1 MTDKKLNTGTGGF
14 ELDGKVVT
22 YDIGVERGELDDGD
36 WDSGDVNVDNQK
48 RDLSKI
54 TKVTLANYLHKTTL
68 GKTRSSP
75 EQSAATGNR
84 YVVEQSSGS
93 DFEELS
99 TSTKEGLPI
108 GPTRVPISAFK
119 PNLGPLGENE
129 QNSLRNNLP
138 RPRWFGQPDVLKGMN
153 RQNKKVI
160 DGNDLLQSAVDNSK
174 NSLKDDHPVKRY
186 STALM
191 KNRWSS
197 DTFFQQ
203 DFLTTD
209 PDSPEELDK
218 PIGALKYPL
227 GKSYNKEYYEQKIAG
242 KNLFGDGERLLTTR
256 QLASIGPVLMARAS
270 GEPFFGNTDF
280 DPNPLGLPLAD
291 LAASI
296 VPGVAQLGLA
306 RVEEIK
312 LRAIDVL
319 NSMVV
324 NTAGISDKSVTSI
337 APGITSAG
345 SSILNSWGALNNPY
359 DQFSGLGATGMQVL
373 AIVLIA
379 SITLIPVLLT
389 QFGPGGGG
397 SLRDN
402 NQTNTD
408 LYGRLPFG
416 AYRGGFSLG
425 GSFKIAS
432 FFTPGFDVKQLFGF
446 SHTSYPLQR
455 CINVGILA
463 FFNIPAAINPEF
475 EARDRAI
482 LTLGAGTTQQNPES
496 YVIFARAINRSFL
509 QATDKLIKLDSTS
522 PAAFIQNVL
531 SFLEFLRES
540 KILQA
545 LNTFA
550 QLGDKLLTN
559 DSTIDVNSV
568 GRTLRHLGRLDDI
581 TDYEAA
587 VKKSRLISENSIGP
601 QNLHLAWSSFRS
613 PDLLALPDCLAACPW
628 GTRRNSL
635 GRPILMP
642 IIGTGASG
650 IRSDAGLEL
659 KAGVYEELDDG
670 DVRIS
675 DETRQRFERA
685 LNAEYVPFYF
695 HDVRTN
701 EIISFHAFLHSLGDS
716 YSAAYDSIDAI
727 GRVETIR
734 AYKSTSRKIDLSFQ
748 VAALSHEDF
757 NYMWLKINKLT
768 TMMYPQFSAGRQA
781 EDANFTITVPFSQQI
796 AAAPL
801 IRLRVGDVVRSN
813 YSRFNLARL
822 FGYGY
827 SDNSLPDSTADTNSK
842 RAAADKKIAVFKV
855 KQKADQ
861 DAVAADD
868 AKFDQRVNNAKLSN
882 KPIGPA
888 TSEPEFEVTNVNTTY
903 RTLTGHELEFPDHNL
918 LALQFVSAGR
928 RYPMPTAPIGMGSGG
943 VSPADVDEYGAQ
955 LAKYIATAGAPAKA
969 MYRVVVREGILARD
983 AEQLASFKNS
993 KKRGPKPKTTAGIL
1007 KSAYG
1012 PAVKGKYK
1020 GLLGSVIWLNLADI
1034 KLSDKNMAALVSA
1047 RVRPK
1052 ATFTPDDQVGLAEAE
1067 DERAAAKYT
1076 AAAEGFMDPKNNVV
1090 VKSFESVGGEGLP
1103 GFIESMS
1110 FDWYSGT
1117 TWEIDSDRGKAPKMC
1132 KVTISFS
1139 PFHDITPGLDH
1150 VGANRAPIYNL
1161 GPHRRSGA

>member
-1 MTDKKLNTGTGGF
+1 MTNKKLNTGTGGF

-22 YDIGVERGELDDGD
+22 YDIGVEREDLDDGD

-138 RPRWFGQPDVLKGMN
+138 RPQWFGQPDVLKGMN
-153 RQNKKVI
+153 RQHKNVI
-160 DGNDLLQSAVDNSK
+160 DGNDLLQTAVDNSK

-191 KNRWSS
+191 KNRWTS

-209 PDSPEELDK
+209 PDLSELDK
-218 PIGALKYPL
+218 SIGALKYPL
-227 GKSYNKEYYEQKIAG
+227 GKSYNKEYYEQKIAS
-242 KNLFGDGERLLTTR
+242 KNLFGDGEKLLTTR

-270 GEPFFGNTDF
+270 GEPFFGSRDF
-280 DPNPLGLPLAD
+280 DPQNQGID
-291 LAASI
+291 FAASI
-296 VPGVAQLGLA
+296 IPGDAQLGIA
-306 RVEEIK
+306 RVEELT
-312 LRAIDVL
+312 LRAVDVL
-319 NSMVV
+319 NSMVA
-324 NTAGISDKSVTSI
+324 NTAGISDNSVTSI

-373 AIVLIA
+373 AIVLIV
-379 SITLIPVLLT
+379 SITLMPVLLT

-397 SLRDN
+397 SLTKN
-402 NQTNTD
+402 NQTHTD
-408 LYGRLPFG
+408 HYGRLPFG

-425 GSFKIAS
+425 GSLSIAN
-432 FFTPGFDVKQLFGF
+432 FFSPGFDVNQLFGF
-446 SHTSYPLQR
+446 SHTSYPLNR
-455 CINVGILA
+455 CMNVGILS
-463 FFNIPAAINPEF
+463 FFNIPTINSEDGGVL
-475 EARDRAI
+475 RS
-482 LTLGAGTTQQNPES
+482 LGAGITQQNPEA

-509 QATDKLIKLDSTS
+509 QVTDKLIKIGSSSS
-522 PAAFIQNVL
+522 PAAFIQHFL
-531 SFLEFLRES
+531 SFIEFLRES
-540 KILQA
+540 KTLQA

-559 DSTIDVNSV
+559 DSTIDLNSV
-568 GRTLRHLGRLDDI
+568 GRTLRHLGRADAADES
-581 TDYEAA
+581 DAEAS
-587 VKKSRLISENSIGP
+587 VKKSRLISNTPGP

-613 PDLLALPDCLAACPW
+613 PDLLALPDCLAACPAEKYTIL
-628 GTRRNSL
+628 GGKSL
-635 GRPILMP
+635 GRPALMP
-642 IIGTGASG
+642 KIGTGASG
-650 IRSDAGLEL
+650 IRSVASVDLEG
-659 KAGVYEELDDG
+659 GVYDELEDG
-670 DVRIS
+670 EVRIS
-675 DETRQRFERA
+675 DEYRQRFEQA

-716 YSAAYDSIDAI
+716 YSASYDSTDAI

-734 AYKSTSRKIDLSFQ
+734 SYKSTSRKIDLSFQ
-748 VAALSHEDF
+748 VAALSPEDF
-757 NYMWLKINKLT
+757 DYMWLKINKLT
-768 TMMYPQFSAGRQA
+768 TMMYPQFSSGRQA
-781 EDANFTITVPFSQQI
+781 EDTNYRITVPFSQQI

-827 SDNSLPDSTADTNSK
+827 SDNSLPDALDVTFAK
-842 RAAADKKIAVFKV
+842 RVEASKKIEVFKA

-861 DAVAADD
+861 DAVAAEG
-868 AKFDQRVNNAKLSN
+868 AAFDKLLTAVKLSN
-882 KPIGPA
+882 APIGTGENEIA
-888 TSEPEFEVTNVNTTY
+888 TPQFEVTTPNAVYKDDKGIQHN
-903 RTLTGHELEFPDHNL
+903 FPDNAR
-918 LALQFVSAGR
+918 LALVFR
-928 RYPMPTAPIGMGSGG
+928 
-943 VSPADVDEYGAQ
+943 
-955 LAKYIATAGAPAKA
+955 AKA
-969 MYRVVVREGILARD
+969 PWQPAGFEDTGPEQTLAQYGVVVHESVRD
-983 AEQLASFKNS
+983 ASIEASITAAAAAPS
-993 KKRGPKPKTTAGIL
+993 KGKKKGSKAPPLPIDVVKKD
-1007 KSAYG
+1007 YG
-1012 PAVKGKYK
+1012 PQAKEKKYR
-1020 GLLGSVIWLNLADI
+1020 GLLGSVILMNLADI
-1034 KLSDKNMAALVSA
+1034 RPTSQTLSALTSM
-1047 RVRPK
+1047 RVKPT
-1052 ATFTPDDQVGLAEAE
+1052 ATFGADDQAGLARAE
-1067 DERAAAKYT
+1067 DEMAAAKYT
-1076 AAAEGFMDPKNNVV
+1076 AAAGRFMDPDSNAIVR
-1090 VKSFESVGGEGLP
+1090 SFESAGGEGLP

-1117 TWEIDSDRGKAPKMC
+1117 TWEIQSDLGKAPKMC
-1132 KVTISFS
+1132 KVTISFA